1 MYELIPVFLDK
12 TNVIYSEY
20 TTSTNEID
28 RLQSFHI
35 DDTNT
40 HLQIFFQQ
48 LEQLLQIDLRSTNE
62 QYLSSYLIFE

>member
-1 MYELIPVFLDK
+1 MYELIPAFLDK

-28 RLQSFHI
+28 RSQSYHI

-62 QYLSSYLIFE
+62 KYLTAYLIFE